1 MSHRIRILIIDDD
14 PMFRSL
20 LLSLLRKDYLVS
32 VAGDGS
38 DGYYKALQHP
48 PDVAVVD
55 IQMPGWDGLRTL
67 KEFRKHPALSDIHVM
82 MLTSDASRETVLAAI
97 EAGANDY
104 VIKTSFSKE
113 EFYSKLDKLVTGTP
127 RAQALANESAERTS
141 KVNPVDGD
149 TPEPTSDAGLTPELV
164 SAGPVGVGIADE
176 DDAAL
181 QEIIDDWE

>member
-1 MSHRIRILIIDDD
+1 MSHRIRVLIIDDD

-38 DGYYKALQHP
+38 DGYHKALQHP
-48 PDVAVVD
+48 PDVAIVD
-55 IQMPGWDGLRTL
+55 IQMPDWDGLRTL
-67 KEFRKHPALSDIHVM
+67 QEFRKHPTLSDVHVM

-113 EFYSKLDKLVTGTP
+113 EFYRKLDKLVADTP
-127 RAQALANESAERTS
+127 RARALADGSAKQTS
-141 KVNPVDGD
+141 EANPADGD
-149 TPEPTSDAGLTPELV
+149 TPEPAPGAHLTPEPA
-164 SAGPVGVGIADE
+164 SAEPVGVSIVDE
-176 DDAAL
+176 DDATL
-181 QEIIDDWE
+181 QGMIDDWE